1 MTTNHPEDHH
11 KRHRAGRRLRGRTCL
26 DTVFGTGNVVTP
38 MVVCSEP
45 EHPLET
51 AADSPRKSSELSS
64 GGFLRRGC
72 EPKVRDQGERV
83 KGMKRRE
90 IGRWYKAPS
99 ARWARMAAG
108 LSLLLVFVLLAGAA
122 QAQSAGT
129 WNKRGEAAEARDDYD
144 AAFEAY
150 RQAWLKKPSDM
161 RYKERYERLR
171 FQSAN
176 AHVDR
181 GRVLRQSGDV
191 GGAINEFARALQIDP
206 GNQAAAQEL
215 ELTEKPT
222 TPGGRPQA
230 SAAQSVGGINN
241 EALSNAGPEAKTL
254 IPGVDE
260 ETPHQRDVRQEI
272 ASLSAPPQLQPVSND
287 PITLHMVED
296 TKNVYTAI
304 GKAAGLNV
312 IFDPKYNSTRIPV
325 DLTNV
330 SLFDALRIVGTLS
343 KTFWRP
349 VTPNTIFVT
358 EDNPNNRN
366 EQGEQ
371 AVQTFYLT
379 NVSQQNDANE
389 ILIALRNLLDTRA
402 KLYLIASQNAIVLR
416 ASPDELILAEKI
428 INDLDRTKPEV
439 VVDVAVLEV
448 SRTKERNLGITLPT
462 SIGITPQAS
471 PGASTSTNSTT
482 TNNGSTTTTNSTSNF
497 TLNTLG
503 NINATNFAVTITGG
517 QVNALLSDADTRI
530 LQNPRIRATDG
541 QRATLKIGQKI
552 PVATGSYNAGVS
564 AGIASLGVQT
574 QFQYLDVGVNI
585 DMTPSVHYDREISLK
600 LKVEVSSQNGN
611 APIQAGVTEPIFAQ
625 RSAEQT
631 IQLKDGEP
639 SLLAGILTNQDTINV
654 NGTPGLGELPILK
667 YFFASHDKT
676 QQSDE
681 IVFLIIPHIVRD
693 SILTDENTRAIY
705 AGTGQTVELIRHGSE
720 ASSGAPQASNAVY
733 TPTPNSGTTAANAA
747 AAMIPHIAAAGQPTP
762 LPAPG
767 AAAAPTPG
775 NIPSTTAVTPLN
787 LSVVSP
793 AQAQVGATFQVTVRA
808 TNAHDLFGVPLQ
820 MQFDPKVLSLVSV
833 DAGDLLSRDG
843 QLVALSHR
851 DDGEGAVTM
860 SLARPPNTVGVN
872 GDGPLCVLTFKAIA
886 PGNSSLSLV
895 RVGAQDSHQNK
906 LPVTGGQATVR
917 VTAGGA
923 GPSQ

>member
-1 MTTNHPEDHH
+1 M
-11 KRHRAGRRLRGRTCL
+11 
-26 DTVFGTGNVVTP
+26 
-38 MVVCSEP
+38 
-45 EHPLET
+45 
-51 AADSPRKSSELSS
+51 
-64 GGFLRRGC
+64 
-72 EPKVRDQGERV
+72 
-83 KGMKRRE
+83 
-90 IGRWYKAPS
+90 
-99 ARWARMAAG
+99 G
-108 LSLLLVFVLLAGAA
+108 LSLLLAFVLVAGVH
-122 QAQSAGT
+122 AQSAST
-129 WNKRGEAAEARDDYD
+129 WNKRGQDAEAREDYD

-150 RQAWLKKPSDM
+150 RQAWLKKPKDM

-171 FQSAN
+171 FQNAN
-176 AHVDR
+176 QHVDR

-215 ELTEKPT
+215 ELTQKPPAP
-222 TPGGRPQA
+222 PGQPQA
-230 SAAQSVGGINN
+230 AGSGGINN
-241 EALSNAGPEAKTL
+241 KALSNAGPEAQVL
-254 IPGVDE
+254 VPGVDE
-260 ETPHQRDVRQEI
+260 ETPHQREVRKEI
-272 ASLSAPPQLQPVSND
+272 NSLSAPPQLQPVSND

-296 TKNVYTAI
+296 TKNIYTAI

-312 IFDPKYNSTRIPV
+312 IFDPKYNSIRIPV

-330 SLFDALRIVGTLS
+330 SLYDALRIVGTLS

-349 VTPNTIFVT
+349 VTPNTIYVT

-416 ASPDELILAEKI
+416 ASPDELVLAEKI

-448 SRTKERNLGITLPT
+448 SRQKERNLGITLPT
-462 SIGITPQAS
+462 SFGLTPQQS
-471 PGASTSTNSTT
+471 NFNQST
-482 TNNGSTTTTNSTSNF
+482 TNNNNNNNNNNGTGTGTGTGTNTSNGL

-503 NINATNFAVTITGG
+503 NLNATNFAVTITGG

-541 QRATLKIGQKI
+541 QRATLKIGSKI

-564 AGIASLGVQT
+564 AGVASLGVQT

-585 DMTPSVHYDREISLK
+585 DMTPTVHYDREISLK
-600 LKVEVSSQNGN
+600 MKVEVSSQQGQVTISN
-611 APIQAGVTEPIFAQ
+611 VTEPIIAQ
-625 RSAEQT
+625 KSAEQI

-639 SLLAGILTNQDTINV
+639 SLLAGILTTQDTVNV
-654 NGTPGLGELPILK
+654 TGTPGLGELPILK
-667 YFFASHDKT
+667 YLFASHDKT

-681 IVFLIIPHIVRD
+681 IVFLIIPHIVRE

-720 ASSGAPQASNAVY
+720 AASGASQSSNAVF
-733 TPTPNSGTTAANAA
+733 TPMPNSGTSAANAA

-762 LPAPG
+762 PPVPG
-767 AAAAPTPG
+767 APAAG
-775 NIPSTTAVTPLN
+775 NVPSTTAVTPLN
-787 LSVVSP
+787 LSVISP
-793 AQAQVGATFQVTVRA
+793 AQVQTGATFQVTVRA
-808 TNAHDLFGVPLQ
+808 ANAHDLFGVPLQ

-833 DAGDLLSRDG
+833 DAGDLLGKDG
-843 QLVALSHR
+843 QAVALSHR

-860 SLARPPNTVGVN
+860 SIARPPNTAGVN

-886 PGNSSLSLV
+886 PGNSSLALV

-906 LPVTGGQATVR
+906 LPVIGGQGTVK

-923 GPSQ
+923 APPRQ

>member
-1 MTTNHPEDHH
+1 
-11 KRHRAGRRLRGRTCL
+11 
-26 DTVFGTGNVVTP
+26 
-38 MVVCSEP
+38 MVVWSEP

-51 AADSPRKSSELSS
+51 AADSPRKCSEHRS

-72 EPKVRDQGERV
+72 EPKVRGQGERV

-99 ARWARMAAG
+99 AYWARAATW
-108 LSLLLVFVLLAGAA
+108 LSLLLVFVLLGGVAH
-122 QAQSAGT
+122 AQSAST
-129 WNKRGEAAEARDDYD
+129 WNKRGQEAESRDDYD

-215 ELTEKPT
+215 ELTQKPT

-230 SAAQSVGGINN
+230 SAAEAVGGGINSQ
-241 EALSNAGPEAKTL
+241 ALSNAGPEAKVL

-260 ETPHQRDVRQEI
+260 ETPHQREVHRDI
-272 ASLSAPPQLQPVSND
+272 DSLSPPPQLQPVSND

-296 TKNVYTAI
+296 TKNIYTAI

-343 KTFWRP
+343 RTFWRP
-349 VTPNTIFVT
+349 VTPNTIYVT
-358 EDNPNNRN
+358 EDNPNNRQ

-428 INDLDRTKPEV
+428 IDDLDRTKPEV

-448 SRTKERNLGITLPT
+448 SRNKERNLGITLPT
-462 SIGITPQAS
+462 SASITPI
-471 PGASTSTNSTT
+471 PTGGTTGASTTTTGTSTTTGGTTT
-482 TNNGSTTTTNSTSNF
+482 TNNNTTL
-497 TLNTLG
+497 TLNSLA
-503 NINATNFAVTITGG
+503 NANATNFAVTITGG

-541 QRATLKIGQKI
+541 QRATLKIGSKI

-574 QFQYLDVGVNI
+574 QFQYIDVGVNI

-600 LKVEVSSQNGN
+600 LKVEVSSQNGQVT
-611 APIQAGVTEPIFAQ
+611 ISGVTEPIISQ

-639 SLLAGILTNQDTINV
+639 SLLAGILTNQDTMNV

-667 YFFASHDKT
+667 YFFASHDKI

-720 ASSGAPQASNAVY
+720 ASNGTPQATNAVY
-733 TPTPNSGTTAANAA
+733 TPTPNSSTTAANAA

-762 LPAPG
+762 PPAPG
-767 AAAAPTPG
+767 EAVAPTPG

-833 DAGDLLSRDG
+833 DAGDLLGKDG
-843 QLVALSHR
+843 QAVALSHR

-860 SLARPPNTVGVN
+860 SIARPPNTAGVN

-886 PGNSSLSLV
+886 AGNSSLSLV

-906 LPVTGGQATVR
+906 LPVTGGQATVH

-923 GPSQ
+923 APRQ

>member
-11 KRHRAGRRLRGRTCL
+11 KWAQGPGGGYEGGTCL
-26 DTVFGTGNVVTP
+26 DTVSGTESLVMP
-38 MVVCSEP
+38 MVVWSEP

-51 AADSPRKSSELSS
+51 AADSPRKRSKLRS
-64 GGFLRRGC
+64 GGFLRRRC
-72 EPKVRDQGERV
+72 EPKVRDQGERF

-90 IGRWYKAPS
+90 IGRWYTSPLAH
-99 ARWARMAAG
+99 WARAAAG
-108 LSLLLVFVLLAGAA
+108 LSLLLIFVLLAGVAH
-122 QAQSAGT
+122 AQSASA
-129 WNKRGEAAEARDDYD
+129 WSKRGQQAEAREDYD

-150 RQAWLKKPSDM
+150 RQAWLKKPNDIG
-161 RYKERYERLR
+161 YKERYERLR
-171 FQSAN
+171 FEAAN
-176 AHVDR
+176 QHVDR

-215 ELTEKPT
+215 ELTQKPT

-230 SAAQSVGGINN
+230 SAAEAVGGGVNN
-241 EALSNAGPEAKTL
+241 QALSNAGPEAKVL

-260 ETPHQRDVRQEI
+260 ETPHQREVHREI
-272 ASLSAPPQLQPVSND
+272 DSLSAPPQLQPVSND

-296 TKNVYTAI
+296 TKNIYTAI

-349 VTPNTIFVT
+349 VTPNTIYVT
-358 EDNPNNRN
+358 EDNPSNRN

-448 SRTKERNLGITLPT
+448 SRQKERNLGITLPT
-462 SIGITPQAS
+462 SASITPVAS
-471 PGASTSTNSTT
+471 N
-482 TNNGSTTTTNSTSNF
+482 TNNGATSTTSGTSTTNGGTTNSTSSTTL
-497 TLNTLG
+497 TLNSLA
-503 NINATNFAVTITGG
+503 NANATNFAVTITGG

-541 QRATLKIGQKI
+541 QRATLKIGSKI

-585 DMTPSVHYDREISLK
+585 DMTPTVHYDREISLK
-600 LKVEVSSQNGN
+600 LKVEVSSQNGSST
-611 APIQAGVTEPIFAQ
+611 ISGVTEPIFAQ

-639 SLLAGILTNQDTINV
+639 SLLAGILTNQDTYNV

-667 YFFASHDKT
+667 YFFASHDT
-676 QQSDE
+676 IHQQDE

-720 ASSGAPQASNAVY
+720 ASRGPQASNAAY
-733 TPTPNSGTTAANAA
+733 TPKHNRSERRSSDDSANRR
-747 AAMIPHIAAAGQPTP
+747 GE
-762 LPAPG
+762 
-767 AAAAPTPG
+767 
-775 NIPSTTAVTPLN
+775 ST
-787 LSVVSP
+787 
-793 AQAQVGATFQVTVRA
+793 
-808 TNAHDLFGVPLQ
+808 
-820 MQFDPKVLSLVSV
+820 
-833 DAGDLLSRDG
+833 
-843 QLVALSHR
+843 
-851 DDGEGAVTM
+851 
-860 SLARPPNTVGVN
+860 
-872 GDGPLCVLTFKAIA
+872 
-886 PGNSSLSLV
+886 
-895 RVGAQDSHQNK
+895 
-906 LPVTGGQATVR
+906 
-917 VTAGGA
+917 A
-923 GPSQ
+923 GPSALRAHRLRRRQGTFRRRLA

>member
-1 MTTNHPEDHH
+1 M
-11 KRHRAGRRLRGRTCL
+11 
-26 DTVFGTGNVVTP
+26 
-38 MVVCSEP
+38 
-45 EHPLET
+45 
-51 AADSPRKSSELSS
+51 
-64 GGFLRRGC
+64 
-72 EPKVRDQGERV
+72 
-83 KGMKRRE
+83 
-90 IGRWYKAPS
+90 PS
-99 ARWARMAAG
+99 TRWARVAAG
-108 LSLLLVFVLLAGAA
+108 LSLLLAFVLVASAA
-122 QAQSAGT
+122 QAQSAGS
-129 WNKRGEAAEARDDYD
+129 WNKRGQAAEAREDYD

-176 AHVDR
+176 QHVDR
-181 GRVLRQSGDV
+181 GRVLRQSGDA

-215 ELTEKPT
+215 ALTQKPPAAAGQPPAEG
-222 TPGGRPQA
+222 PGA
-230 SAAQSVGGINN
+230 VNN
-241 EALSNAGPEAKTL
+241 KALSNAGPEAQVL
-254 IPGVDE
+254 VPGVDE
-260 ETPHQRDVRQEI
+260 ETPHQRDVRREI
-272 ASLSAPPQLQPVSND
+272 ESLSAPPQLQPVSSD

-296 TKNVYTAI
+296 TKNIYTAI

-343 KTFWRP
+343 RTFWRP
-349 VTPNTIFVT
+349 VTPNTIYVT
-358 EDNPNNRN
+358 DDSPNNRQ

-402 KLYLIASQNAIVLR
+402 KLFLIASQNAIVLR
-416 ASPDELILAEKI
+416 ASPDELVLAEKI

-439 VVDVAVLEV
+439 VVDVAVMEV
-448 SRTKERNLGITLPT
+448 SRQKERNLGITLPT
-462 SIGITPQAS
+462 SFGITPQAS
-471 PGASTSTNSTT
+471 PGTASTSGSSTT
-482 TNNGSTTTTNSTSNF
+482 TGTVTTPSGPSSF

-503 NINATNFAVTITGG
+503 NINATNFAVSITGG

-585 DMTPSVHYDREISLK
+585 DMTPTVHYDREISLK
-600 LKVEVSSQNGN
+600 MKVEVSSQNGS
-611 APIQAGVTEPIFAQ
+611 ATVQQGVTEPIFAQ

-639 SLLAGILTNQDTINV
+639 SLLAGILTNQDTMNV
-654 NGTPGLGELPILK
+654 AGTPGLGELPLLK
-667 YFFASHDKT
+667 YFFASHDKV

-705 AGTGQTVELIRHGSE
+705 TGTGQAVELIRHGSE
-720 ASSGAPQASNAVY
+720 ASTGEPKASNAVY
-733 TPTPNSGTTAANAA
+733 TPAPNSSTTAANAA
-747 AAMIPHIAAAGQPTP
+747 AAMIPHIAAAGQPAPPPT
-762 LPAPG
+762 PG
-767 AAAAPTPG
+767 AAVAPTPG

-787 LSVVSP
+787 LSVSSP
-793 AQAQVGATFQVTVRA
+793 AQAQVGATFQVTVQA

-820 MQFDPKVLSLVSV
+820 MQFDPKVLSLVGV
-833 DAGDLLSRDG
+833 DAGDLLGRDG
-843 QLVALSHR
+843 QIVALSHR

-860 SLARPPNTVGVN
+860 SLSRPPNTAGIS

-886 PGNSSLSLV
+886 PGNSSLALV

-906 LPVTGGQATVR
+906 LPVVGGQATVR
-917 VTAGGA
+917 VRAGGA